1 MILRVLCDTNVLVS
15 AFIASGPPSRVIEE
29 AIDAHLELAL
39 AQPAMVE
46 LERILT
52 GKLRFEPERW
62 REVEELLLDL
72 STELIAPPEDPPEP
86 VSGDPDDDLILA
98 CAVQA
103 RVDALVSGDRRH
115 LLPVGTHRGVR
126 IITPQALLAELRQT

>member
-1 MILRVLCDTNVLVS
+1 M
-15 AFIASGPPSRVIEE
+15 IEE